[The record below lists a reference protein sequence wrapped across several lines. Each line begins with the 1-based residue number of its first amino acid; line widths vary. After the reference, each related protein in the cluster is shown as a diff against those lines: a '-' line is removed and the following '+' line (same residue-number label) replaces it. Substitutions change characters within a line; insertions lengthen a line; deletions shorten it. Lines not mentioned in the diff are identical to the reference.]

1 VFRGRYEHTIDPKGR
16 LSIPS
21 RYRDEL
27 AARRITTLVLSEGDH
42 CVSAFPL
49 DEWEK
54 LEEDLRKRSAF
65 SPDRRNIVRVM
76 VASAKEC
83 EVDRAGRILV
93 PPELRDF
100 AGLKKDV
107 MIAGAL
113 NLFEIWNRDRWSE
126 HRQTLLGSFDDMSR
140 NLAEQRP

>member
-1 VFRGRYEHTIDPKGR
+1 
-16 LSIPS
+16 
-21 RYRDEL
+21 
-27 AARRITTLVLSEGDH
+27 
-42 CVSAFPL
+42 
-49 DEWEK
+49 
-54 LEEDLRKRSAF
+54 
-65 SPDRRNIVRVM
+65 M

-113 NLFEIWNRDRWSE
+113 NLFEIWNHDRWSE